1 MLIFKANTR
10 NLPENETVKAIEIQ
24 DMKGRLLKHRLFANP
39 LECSIPVLLCGVLVL

>member
-24 DMKGRLLKHRLFANP
+24 DMKGTELGSRLRHGLANIV
-39 LECSIPVLLCGVLVL
+39 SVSSKQQT